1 MSSVQDAEISAA
13 YQSKDYAHC
22 LKLVKE
28 VLKLHPSNVNYKL
41 MKAACGAFLAVDF
54 EENAKMLK
62 QIIADNPN
70 NGLAFYA
77 LGNCY
82 YYEGEMSDCLEYFR
96 QAIALGAGVQKALQL
111 KQKASII
118 MSTLCDGKF
127 AIRLR
132 DNNVVISFLSFS

>member
-1 MSSVQDAEISAA
+1 MTSVKEAEIFAA
-13 YQSKDYAHC
+13 YQNKDYERC
-22 LKLVKE
+22 LQLVKE
-28 VLKLHPSNVNYKL
+28 ALKSNPSNINCKM

-54 EENAKMLK
+54 EENVATLK

-82 YYEGEMSDCLEYFR
+82 YYEGEMSDCLEYFTK
-96 QAIALGAGVQKALQL
+96 AISLGAGVQKAFQL

-118 MSTLCDGKF
+118 MSTLCDGK
-127 AIRLR
+127 
-132 DNNVVISFLSFS
+132 